1 MNLLLLAT
9 AAFLLV
15 HVGLASTPLRPALV
29 GTIGEGPYRG
39 VFSVLSLAA
48 LVWMGF
54 AYAGAP
60 REVLWVAGPALRAVP
75 LVVMPVALLGLVLG
89 NSAPSPAAMG
99 PAARGD
105 DPEPARGILR
115 VTRHPG
121 NLSIALWAAAHLAAN
136 GDAASVAFFG
146 GLLLL
151 AAAGPA
157 LIDRRRRAGGD
168 AAWARFEAVTSIVPF
183 AAILA
188 GRNRF
193 VPGELGWKRVAVALA
208 LYAALIWVH
217 PWLFGVRPY

>member
-1 MNLLLLAT
+1 
-9 AAFLLV
+9 
-15 HVGLASTPLRPALV
+15 
-29 GTIGEGPYRG
+29 
-39 VFSVLSLAA
+39 
-48 LVWMGF
+48 
-54 AYAGAP
+54 
-60 REVLWVAGPALRAVP
+60 
-75 LVVMPVALLGLVLG
+75 
-89 NSAPSPAAMG
+89 
-99 PAARGD
+99 
-105 DPEPARGILR
+105 

-136 GDAASVAFFG
+136 GDAASGVFFG

-168 AAWARFEAVTSIVPF
+168 AAWARFEAVTSVVPF